1 MLAERKKNI
10 WTFLA
15 FFSATIVVAACA
27 SQDQSL
33 ARTQIGGAQSAISQA
48 ERANARE
55 YAPVELTNAE
65 QQLANANKAF
75 EDKDYV
81 KANNLAQQAA
91 VNAELAAAK
100 ADNSKTKSMAQSIQ
114 NSIEDLRQEINQNT
128 NVD

>member
-1 MLAERKKNI
+1 MLAERKKKI
-10 WTFLA
+10 WTILA
-15 FFSATIVVAACA
+15 VFSATIVVAACA
-27 SQDQSL
+27 SQDQGV

-55 YAPVELTNAE
+55 YAPVELANAE

-91 VNAELAAAK
+91 VNAELAEAK
-100 ADNSKTKSMAQSIQ
+100 ADNSKTKSMAQTIQ

>member
-1 MLAERKKNI
+1 MLAERKKKR
-10 WTFLA
+10 WTILA
-15 FFSATIVVAACA
+15 VFSAAIAVAACA
-27 SQDQSL
+27 SQDQSA

-55 YAPVELTNAE
+55 YAPVELTTAE
-65 QQLANANKAF
+65 QQLTNANKAL

-81 KANNLAQQAA
+81 KAKNLAQQAA

-100 ADNSKTKSMAQSIQ
+100 ADTSKTRSMAQSIQ
-114 NSIEDLRQEINQNT
+114 RSIEDLRQEINQNA